1 MAHPHRIAP
10 AWSHNSA
17 PDVILAAVSQRTT
30 PLRVEVVLAP
40 IRPPLHIAAP
50 MAPLDMLSPGR
61 VDVGLGC
68 SGRSSG
74 TLCLPLSGATV
85 TWR

>member
-30 PLRVEVVLAP
+30 HLRVEVGLAP
-40 IRPPLHIAAP
+40 VRPLLHIAVP
-50 MAPLDMLSPGR
+50 MAPLDMLSPGW
-61 VDVGLGC
+61 VDIGLGC

-74 TLCLPLSGATV
+74 TPRLPRSVTTV
-85 TWR
+85 SWG